1 MKTIGQKI
9 AEIRK
14 QKGLSQEELSENS
27 KVSLRTIQRIEKD
40 ETDPRGATLKAVCD
54 ALQINIEDILDYGK
68 HEDKTYLIFL
78 HLSVLM
84 FWFIPFGNIIL
95 PLILW
100 LNKRDK
106 IVDAGIQGANILNF
120 QILWTIISNI
130 CVIMFAVFALR
141 GITEKGLSYTFLL
154 VALGFYLINS
164 IYPIINA
171 ILIKK
176 GKTGKFYPE
185 IIRFVKA

>member
-14 QKGLSQEELSENS
+14 KKGFSQEELAENS

-78 HLSVLM
+78 HLSVLV
-84 FWFIPFGNIIL
+84 FCVIPFGNIIL

-106 IVDAGIQGANILNF
+106 IVDVNIQGVNILNF
-120 QILWTIISNI
+120 QIVWTILSNI
-130 CVIMFAVFALR
+130 AMLTFAVFKIMHYPNANWFIVVFFVLY
-141 GITEKGLSYTFLL
+141 I
-154 VALGFYLINS
+154 INF
-164 IYPIINA
+164 IYPIVNA

>member
-54 ALQINIEDILDYGK
+54 ALKINIEDILDYGK

-78 HLSVLM
+78 HLTVLV
-84 FWFIPFGNIIL
+84 FWVIPFGNIIL

-100 LNKRDK
+100 LNKKDK
-106 IVDAGIQGANILNF
+106 IVDVGIQGANILNF
-120 QILWTIISNI
+120 QIVWSIISNL
-130 CVIMFAVFALR
+130 MFF
-141 GITEKGLSYTFLL
+141 IF
-154 VALGFYLINS
+154 FYLKINHKENTK
-164 IYPIINA
+164 I
-171 ILIKK
+171 
-176 GKTGKFYPE
+176 
-185 IIRFVKA
+185 

>member
-14 QKGLSQEELSENS
+14 QKGFSQEELSENS

-78 HLSVLM
+78 HLSVLV
-84 FWFIPFGNIIL
+84 FCVIPFGNIIL

-106 IVDAGIQGANILNF
+106 IIDVNIQGTNILNF
-120 QILWTIISNI
+120 QIIWTILSNI
-130 CVIMFAVFALR
+130 CIVTFAILKIMHLENSNWFILA
-141 GITEKGLSYTFLL
+141 FLVL
-154 VALGFYLINS
+154 YIANF
-164 IYPIINA
+164 IYPIVNA
-171 ILIKK
+171 ILINK
-176 GKTGKFYPE
+176 GKKGKFYPE

>member
-9 AEIRK
+9 TEIRK

-40 ETDPRGATLKAVCD
+40 ETDPRGATLKTVCD

-78 HLSVLM
+78 HLSVLV
-84 FWFIPFGNIIL
+84 FCVIPFGNIIL

-106 IVDAGIQGANILNF
+106 IVDVNIQGVNILNF
-120 QILWTIISNI
+120 QILWSILSNI
-130 CVIMFAVFALR
+130 SILTFAVFKIMHIGNAYL
-141 GITEKGLSYTFLL
+141 FLI
-154 VALGFYLINS
+154 AFSFFYLVNF
-164 IYPIINA
+164 IYPIVNA

-176 GKTGKFYPE
+176 GKTEKFYPE

>member
-40 ETDPRGATLKAVCD
+40 ETDPRGATLKAVCE

-78 HLSVLM
+78 HLSVLV
-84 FWFIPFGNIIL
+84 FWVIPFGNIIL

-100 LNKRDK
+100 LNKKDK
-106 IVDAGIQGANILNF
+106 IVDVNIQGTNILNF
-120 QILWTIISNI
+120 QIVWTILSNI
-130 CVIMFAVFALR
+130 CIVTFAILKIMHLENSNWFILA
-141 GITEKGLSYTFLL
+141 FLVL
-154 VALGFYLINS
+154 YIANF
-164 IYPIINA
+164 IYPIVNA
-171 ILIKK
+171 ILINK
-176 GKTGKFYPE
+176 GKTEKFYPE

>member
-9 AEIRK
+9 TEIRK

-40 ETDPRGATLKAVCD
+40 ETDPRGATLKAVCEV
-54 ALQINIEDILDYGK
+54 LQINIEDILDYGK
-68 HEDKTYLIFL
+68 EEDKTYLIFL
-78 HLSVLM
+78 HLSVLI

-106 IVDAGIQGANILNF
+106 IIDVGIQGANILNF
-120 QILWTIISNI
+120 QILWSILSNI
-130 CVIMFAVFALR
+130 SIITFALFKIMHI
-141 GITEKGLSYTFLL
+141 GNPYLFVIAFLI
-154 VALGFYLINS
+154 FYLINS
-164 IYPIINA
+164 VYPIVNA
-171 ILIKK
+171 ILINK
-176 GKTGKFYPE
+176 GKKGKFYPE

>member
-78 HLSVLM
+78 HLSVLV
-84 FWFIPFGNIIL
+84 FCVIPFGNIIL

-106 IVDAGIQGANILNF
+106 IVDVNIQGTNILSF
-120 QILWTIISNI
+120 QIIGTVLSNLS
-130 CVIMFAVFALR
+130 F
-141 GITEKGLSYTFLL
+141 ITFFIFKIQHRENSDIFLYAFFIL
-154 VALGFYLINS
+154 YLINL
-164 IYPIINA
+164 IYPIVNA
-171 ILIKK
+171 ILIRN

>member
-78 HLSVLM
+78 HLSVLV
-84 FWFIPFGNIIL
+84 FCVIPFGNIIL

-106 IVDAGIQGANILNF
+106 IVDVNIQGTNILNF
-120 QILWTIISNI
+120 QIIWTVLSN
-130 CVIMFAVFALR
+130 LSL
-141 GITEKGLSYTFLL
+141 ITFFIFKIQHRENSDIFIYAFFVL
-154 VALGFYLINS
+154 YLINL
-164 IYPIINA
+164 IYPIVNA
-171 ILIKK
+171 ILIRK

>member
-9 AEIRK
+9 TEIRK

-78 HLSVLM
+78 HLSVLV
-84 FWFIPFGNIIL
+84 FCVIPFGNIIL
-95 PLILW
+95 PMILW

-106 IVDAGIQGANILNF
+106 IVDVGIQGTNILNF
-120 QILWTIISNI
+120 QVLWSIFSNI
-130 CVIMFAVFALR
+130 SIITFAILKIMHIR
-141 GITEKGLSYTFLL
+141 YSYLPLILAIFL
-154 VALGFYLINS
+154 YLMNS

-171 ILIKK
+171 VLINK
-176 GKTGKFYPE
+176 GRRGKLYPK
-185 IIRFVKA
+185 IIRFVKE

>member
-9 AEIRK
+9 TEIRK

-54 ALQINIEDILDYGK
+54 TLQINIEDVLDYGK

-78 HLSVLM
+78 HLTVLV
-84 FWFIPFGNIIL
+84 FWVIPFGNIIL

-106 IVDAGIQGANILNF
+106 IVDVNIQGTNILNF
-120 QILWTIISNI
+120 QIVWTIISNL
-130 CVIMFAVFALR
+130 MFFFYIYFKITHKGNPKIFIAL
-141 GITEKGLSYTFLL
+141 FL
-154 VALGFYLINS
+154 VTYLINL
-164 IYPIINA
+164 IYPIVNA
-171 ILIKK
+171 ILIRK
-176 GKTGKFYPE
+176 GKTEKFYPE

>member
-78 HLSVLM
+78 HLTVLV
-84 FWFIPFGNIIL
+84 FWVIPFGNIIL

-106 IVDAGIQGANILNF
+106 IVDVGIQGANILNF
-120 QILWTIISNI
+120 QIVWTILSNI
-130 CVIMFAVFALR
+130 LIFAFAFFKIMQYPNANWFILAFF
-141 GITEKGLSYTFLL
+141 T
-154 VALGFYLINS
+154 FYLINS
-164 IYPIINA
+164 IYPIVNA
-171 ILIKK
+171 ILVKK

>member
-9 AEIRK
+9 TEIRK

-40 ETDPRGATLKAVCD
+40 ETDPRGTTLKAVCD
-54 ALQINIEDILDYGK
+54 TLEINIEDILDYGK

-78 HLSVLM
+78 HLTVLV
-84 FWFIPFGNIIL
+84 FWVIPFGNIIL

-106 IVDAGIQGANILNF
+106 IVDVNIQGTNILNF
-120 QILWTIISNI
+120 QIVWSIISNL
-130 CVIMFAVFALR
+130 MFF
-141 GITEKGLSYTFLL
+141 IF
-154 VALGFYLINS
+154 FYLKINHKENTKIFITLFLVTYVINF
-164 IYPIINA
+164 IYPIVNA

>member
-78 HLSVLM
+78 HLSVLV
-84 FWFIPFGNIIL
+84 FWVIPFGNIIL

-106 IVDAGIQGANILNF
+106 IVDVNIQGTNILNF
-120 QILWTIISNI
+120 QIIWTVLSN
-130 CVIMFAVFALR
+130 LSL
-141 GITEKGLSYTFLL
+141 ITFFIFKIQHRENSDIFIYAFFVL
-154 VALGFYLINS
+154 YLINL
-164 IYPIINA
+164 IYPIVNA
-171 ILIKK
+171 ILIRK